1 MARVARLKDGRLMW
15 RTLHGFLRQEPDG
28 TALKEAL
35 SVAPLVEDAV
45 RTVRGHSG
53 VAAAQGHPKTQR
65 RRCAPPSAG

>member
-1 MARVARLKDGRLMW
+1 M
-15 RTLHGFLRQEPDG
+15 GFLRQEPDG

-45 RTVRGHSG
+45 RTVRGHTG
-53 VAAAQGHPKTQR
+53 VPAAQGHPKTQR